1 MNSSAAE
8 EGGQSTTERDKFL
21 PISPWADDFFLFLFV
36 LSFLAFNRLSVFGFK
51 QFIILPFDWSPR
63 AISESEIPITS
74 FIKSGPTLSTIW
86 NTITSTESPV
96 SLSSLKSQ
104 SSVDKRPKW
113 KEFNGCDWSG
123 RHGPRGEKKEK
134 KFVEQWKEK
143 TEKKEGLLRKMT
155 RATRGNHLGEGE
167 RVADYFID
175 GLAPL
180 SISLLGLRVSH
191 FPLWYCSSFLS
202 RD

>member
-123 RHGPRGEKKEK
+123 RHGPRGKKKINSLNNERKRRKRK
-134 KFVEQWKEK
+134 KVF
-143 TEKKEGLLRKMT
+143 
-155 RATRGNHLGEGE
+155 
-167 RVADYFID
+167 
-175 GLAPL
+175 
-180 SISLLGLRVSH
+180 
-191 FPLWYCSSFLS
+191 
-202 RD
+202 

>member
-21 PISPWADDFFLFLFV
+21 PISPWVDDFFLFV
-36 LSFLAFNRLSVFGFK
+36 LSVLAFNRLSVFGFK
-51 QFIILPFDWSPR
+51 QFIILPFDSSPR

-113 KEFNGCDWSG
+113 KEFNGCD
-123 RHGPRGEKKEK
+123 
-134 KFVEQWKEK
+134 
-143 TEKKEGLLRKMT
+143 
-155 RATRGNHLGEGE
+155 
-167 RVADYFID
+167 
-175 GLAPL
+175 
-180 SISLLGLRVSH
+180 
-191 FPLWYCSSFLS
+191 
-202 RD
+202 